1 MKRSVVRNL
10 LGSALFAL
18 PVLSCPSVSAQ
29 QTEIGE
35 NREFEILKNL
45 EIFSS
50 VYKTLELTYVDEVHA
65 GEMIKS
71 ALDAMLQTLDPY
83 TVYIPEANIE
93 DYRIMTEGEYGGI
106 GSTIHYRD
114 GWVYISDPYKGFP
127 ADLAGLR
134 PGDKILAIN
143 GESTEGKSTADVSAM
158 LKGQA
163 GTSLVLTIGKPGKS
177 KPQDVTLTRKEIRI
191 KNVTYSGMLTDS
203 VGYIR
208 QDGFTEGAA
217 SEVKEAFLD
226 LKSKGMRYLVYDL
239 RYNGGGLLNEAVD
252 IFNLFYRKGVPVV
265 STKGRLSSKN
275 HTYYTTKSP
284 LDTEIPIVF
293 LTSRATASASEI
305 LTGAMQDYDRALLVG
320 ERTFG
325 KGLVQNILPLPYNA
339 QMKVTVAKYYIPS
352 GRCVQAIDYSHK
364 DADGRPLPVPD
375 SLRTAFKT
383 VSGRI
388 VYDGDGI
395 EPDYEVEVPPVSDV
409 LISLITKFLV
419 FDYANH
425 YASTHPSIGRIR
437 DFVITDEIYADF
449 LDFMKSKDYS
459 YQLASERVLDEF
471 GKMAGKDSCYQEIRE
486 ELDALRQELART
498 KDGDLVKNR
507 SEISHFLREEIV
519 NRYYYQEGR
528 AEAELQGDP
537 TVLKAVSVVTGKDEA
552 SVKEILASHVGKAS
566 ELNGEQIMKKKG
578 ESSMNVKL
586 MQEAVQMAVENVKN
600 GGGPFAALIVKD
612 GKVIAR
618 TGNTVTLS
626 NDPTAHAE
634 VNAIRQACKELG
646 TFDLSGCEIYSS
658 CEPCPMCLS
667 AIYWANID
675 RIYFSA
681 SRHDAAA
688 AGFDDQFLYDE
699 IGKDY
704 DERKIPVKVLIPVEG
719 KQPFEVWEKYD
730 AKVEY

>member
-1 MKRSVVRNL
+1 MRRIVRVL
-10 LGSALFAL
+10 CGLVAAMPLVAGSYV
-18 PVLSCPSVSAQ
+18 PAQ
-29 QTEIGE
+29 QVQVGE
-35 NREFEILKNL
+35 NKEFEILKNL

-50 VYKTLELTYVDEVHA
+50 VYKTVELTYVDDVNT
-65 GEMIKS
+65 GELMKA
-71 ALDAMLQTLDPY
+71 ALDAMLEKLDPY
-83 TVYIPEANIE
+83 TVYIPEADIE

-127 ADLAGLR
+127 ADLAGLK
-134 PGDKILAIN
+134 PGDKILSIN
-143 GESTEGKSTADVSAM
+143 GESTEGKTVPDVSAM

-163 GTSLVLTIGKPGKS
+163 GTSLVLQVERAGEKKPME
-177 KPQDVTLTRKEIRI
+177 VTLTRKEIRI
-191 KNVTYSGMLTDS
+191 KNVTYSGMLSDS

-217 SEVKEAFLD
+217 NEVKEAFLK
-226 LKSKGMRYLVYDL
+226 LKEKGMKYLVYDL

-252 IFNLFYRKGVPVV
+252 IVNLFYRKGVPVV
-265 STKGRLSSKN
+265 STKGRIPSKN
-275 HTYYTTKSP
+275 HTYYTTKAP

-352 GRCVQAIDYSHK
+352 GRCVQAIDYTHK
-364 DADGRPLPVPD
+364 DADGKALPVPD

-383 VSGRI
+383 ASGRV

-395 EPDYEVEVPPVSDV
+395 EPD
-409 LISLITKFLV
+409 FLV
-419 FDYANH
+419 ESPAVNDVMVGLIAKFGIFDYANY
-425 YASTHPSIGRIR
+425 YASRHASIGEIR
-437 DFVITDEIYADF
+437 NFVITDAIYSDF
-449 LDFMKSKDYS
+449 LEFMKTHDYS
-459 YQLASERVLDEF
+459 YKLASERALEEFEKMAKRDSCFMEVRDEF
-471 GKMAGKDSCYQEIRE
+471 DR
-486 ELDALRQELART
+486 LRQELAKT
-498 KDGDLVKNR
+498 KDGDLVKHR
-507 SEISHFLREEIV
+507 KEISHFLREEIV
-519 NRYYYQEGR
+519 SRYYYQEGR
-528 AEAELQGDP
+528 AEAELQGDE
-537 TVLKAVSVVTGKDEA
+537 TVLKAVSILLDKDENLIRMQLDKHLGKSA
-552 SVKEILASHVGKAS
+552 DLNGKEIMS
-566 ELNGEQIMKKKG
+566 KKE
-578 ESSMNVKL
+578 ESAMNVEWMK
-586 MQEAVQMAVENVKN
+586 EAVNMAVENIKK

-618 TGNTVTLS
+618 TGNTVTLT

-675 RIYFSA
+675 RIYFSG
-681 SRHDAAA
+681 SRHDAAE

-699 IGKDY
+699 IGKDLP
-704 DERKIPVKVLIPVEG
+704 ERKIPVTVLIPVDG
-719 KQPFEVWEKYD
+719 KQPFEAWEKYEG
-730 AKVEY
+730 KVEY